1 MSETSEHLDAALA
14 EEFAGHGAT
23 IHRLKTSDAH
33 FKTLM
38 EKNHALWLEI
48 HAIQTDVKPADDAT
62 LEGLRRKR
70 LALLDEIGAKIAAA
84 EA

>member
-23 IHRLKTSDAH
+23 IHRLKTADER
-33 FKTLM
+33 FKSLM
-38 EKNHALWLEI
+38 QRNHALWLEI
-48 HAIQTDVKPADDAT
+48 QAIQTNLKPADDSV
-62 LEGLRRKR
+62 LESLRRQR